1 MQYIKNYGNVKNLFR
16 GSNFDFG
23 FYAWIEENGEL
34 TIGEERGRE
43 GGILYRGAYKG
54 KHTPWMNEIQKENIA
69 LYNSIVKYFREHE
82 NDHKNAVM
90 CSATMTDMEKLN
102 EIFNIN
108 KEDVKKQFPQLYYA
122 ILAVL
127 DKEKKPDASGY
138 FNK

>member
-1 MQYIKNYGNVKNLFR
+1 MQHIKNYGNVKNLFR
-16 GSNFDFG
+16 GSNFDSG

-34 TIGEERGRE
+34 TIGEERNRE

-54 KHTPWMNEIQKENIA
+54 KHTPWMDEIKKENST
-69 LYNSIVKYFREHE
+69 LYASIVRYFREHE

-90 CSATMTDMEKLN
+90 CSDTMTDMEKLN

-127 DKEKKPDASGY
+127 DKEKKPCASEY
-138 FNK
+138 WNT

>member
-16 GSNFDFG
+16 GSNLDSG

-43 GGILYRGAYKG
+43 GGILYRGIYKG
-54 KHTPWMNEIQKENIA
+54 KCTPCMDEIKKENA
-69 LYNSIVKYFREHE
+69 TLYTSIVRYFNEHV
-82 NDHKNAVM
+82 NDYKNAVM
-90 CSATMTDMEKLN
+90 CNAIMTDMEKLN

-127 DKEKKPDASGY
+127 DKEKNPCGSEY
-138 FNK
+138 WIT